1 MSGTAALGRDAEL
14 AEVDEFLIRVRAG
27 SCALAVE
34 GEPGIGKTTVWSET
48 LRRAREAGMRV
59 LSCRP
64 AAAEAKL
71 SFSGLSDMLAPVGA
85 EPLDRLPEPQ
95 RNALEVALLR
105 VAPEAPALDPRL
117 VGTALLSLLR
127 LLSVTGPVIV
137 AVDDTQWLDA
147 PTGSVLAFASRRLDS
162 EPVGVVCASR
172 PSPNHPELLASLER
186 ERVARVRLGPL
197 ETEAL
202 RALIAE
208 RVSRPLPLPLLTRI
222 AEASGGNPF
231 HALEV
236 ARLLPDGDVALEGA
250 RLPVPEDVRSLAR
263 SRVGALPETT
273 RAALLRAAV
282 LAAPEIRFVDADAL
296 APAEEIGLVRVD
308 ARGRIEFSH
317 PLFAAAIYSSASV
330 TQRREAHRAVAAELV
345 DPEERARHLALGSS
359 RPDPAVAAEL
369 DAAAELAC
377 SRGAP
382 DAAADLV
389 ELALL
394 QTPGADEPAR
404 LARLERAAALHA
416 DAGNPERARELLAT
430 LLREPAPDRL
440 RAQALRLRATL
451 ESHAESFATA
461 LETATEALA
470 AAGGEPSMAAAIE
483 LDIAFYLVGLG
494 AVGEA
499 LRHAEAAV
507 GRAELPGEDPSVL
520 GDALAVVTMVGFLNG
535 DGLRQERLDRAL
547 ALEDPDRPRSLFT
560 APRFIAGLL
569 LIWTGRLR
577 EGAGT
582 LEELRG
588 ERMERGVETDLPAFS
603 VYLAWAYLQLGETDR
618 AHELSMRDA
627 AAVELLQDRGLIAL
641 ARSAG
646 ALVSAQRGDVAAART
661 DAAVAL
667 ENLTGLEWWTGTVW
681 PRWALGFAELSAGR
695 PAEAHAALAP
705 LTEALPSMG
714 LADPAGLIF
723 VPDEV
728 ESLIALGELDRAEP
742 LIELLGRLGQAHDRA
757 WAIAA
762 AQRGRGL
769 LAAARG
775 DLDGAVALLEAAL
788 LQHERVEMPFE
799 RGRTLLALGR
809 VRRRRKKWA
818 QAREALREAL
828 TLFRRSGA
836 PLWAEAAQTELAR
849 AGDRAAD
856 PTELTPTERR
866 VAELAA
872 SGLTNQEVA
881 ERAFLTVKG
890 VEANLTRAYRKLG
903 IRSRT
908 ALPGA
913 LQGDDKPVAPA

>member
-14 AEVDEFLIRVRAG
+14 AEVDEFLTRVRTA

-34 GEPGIGKTTVWSET
+34 GEPGIGKTTVWSEA
-48 LRRAREAGMRV
+48 LRRAREAGMLV

-71 SFSGLSDMLAPVGA
+71 SFSGLSDMLAPVGS

-105 VAPEAPALDPRL
+105 VAPEGPALDPRL

-127 LLSVTGPVIV
+127 MLSATGAVIV
-137 AVDDTQWLDA
+137 AVDDAQWLDA

-172 PSPNHPELLASLER
+172 PSPNDPELLASLER
-186 ERVARVRLGPL
+186 ERVAHVRLGPL

-250 RLPVPEDVRSLAR
+250 RLPVPEDVRSLAQ
-263 SRVGALPETT
+263 SRVGALPEPT

-317 PLFAAAIYSSASV
+317 PLFAAAIYSSASA

-404 LARLERAAALHA
+404 QARLERAAALHA

-440 RAQALRLRATL
+440 RAHALRLRATL
-451 ESHAESFATA
+451 ESHAESFAMA

-507 GRAELPGEDPSVL
+507 GRAELPGGDPSVL

-535 DGLRQERLDRAL
+535 DGLRQERLDRSL

-603 VYLAWAYLQLGETDR
+603 LYLVLAYLQLGETDR
-618 AHELSMRDA
+618 AHDLSTRDA

-646 ALVSAQRGDVAAART
+646 ALVSAQRGDVEAARI

-667 ENLTGLEWWTGTVW
+667 EHLTGLEWWTGTVW

-742 LIELLGRLGQAHDRA
+742 LLELLDRLGQAHDRA

-769 LAAARG
+769 VAAARG

-828 TLFRRSGA
+828 ALFRQSGA

-849 AGDRAAD
+849 AGERAAD
-856 PTELTPTERR
+856 PAELTPTERR

-908 ALPGA
+908 GLPGA